1 MAADREGPLKIHLVH
16 GAKNHFLTL
25 NLPPDDCSDAITVQH
40 LAAVAE
46 GVSGIPPEK
55 QKLIYKGKTLNG
67 VGDMSIGLRAVGI
80 KDGAK
85 IMLLGSKPS
94 SSSPEPSFN
103 SSSAP
108 FPGPSMYQRSRQH
121 EDRSEPPNPY
131 REDMGKLQE
140 FEDTLS
146 KEADNLQS
154 IIRDL
159 DRLNVHQM
167 RNSTTD
173 PNKLEQLKKRLILS
187 LEHFMRMLESLDGLR
202 FDSSDTASRGRR
214 KAMVNQ
220 IHKLMDECEELA
232 SSIKRKLAA
241 SK

>member
-85 IMLLGSKPS
+85 IMLLGSK
-94 SSSPEPSFN
+94 
-103 SSSAP
+103 
-108 FPGPSMYQRSRQH
+108 
-121 EDRSEPPNPY
+121 PPNPY